1 MITVTLS
8 RSDLDTTLLALRYLQ
23 ERLGELP
30 QEFMDLLEGGCPD
43 EAEIDDICARLA
55 GKVSLRQ
62 GRRLSPHPHQADW
75 EVPFLEQAASPV
87 AGLSWRSQWLMHL

>member
-1 MITVTLS
+1 MAHHRGGVDPMITVTLS

-55 GKVSLRQ
+55 EESQLTPRQ
-62 GRRLSPHPHQADW
+62 ETFTASTPGRLGSPLS
-75 EVPFLEQAASPV
+75 
-87 AGLSWRSQWLMHL
+87 